1 MDNINKKIFSGAV
14 TMVLLRFVI
23 KFLGLI
29 STLVL
34 ARLITPGDFGLVA
47 IVMSIYALIEMLKA
61 FGFDVVL
68 IQKNNPSKAMY
79 NTTWTIQ
86 LAFGVLAAVI
96 MYLISPYIANTF
108 DDDRLEALSQVIAL
122 LFLINGTVNIGIVNF
137 RKELNFR
144 REFIYMSLPK
154 VFAVIT
160 TITVAIIHRSY
171 WSLICGMLVSNISQ
185 AALSYIFSKFRPK
198 FCLSEVNELFSFS
211 SWLLIGNL
219 LTYVNVRAKDL
230 LVGKLLG
237 AKFTGLISVADEIAS
252 LPTTEMVAAINRAT
266 YPGYTK
272 VAHDNKALKALFLN
286 ALSFIAVL
294 GIPASVGMSLCA
306 PYLVPIILG
315 DQWLEVT
322 PLIQILGLAYAIICI
337 NTNAG
342 YIFLARGKPKINA
355 LINLARAI
363 ILLSLMLILIPVFG
377 IIGLPIALLITA
389 LLMFPTYFYLL
400 KKEIKL
406 SLYEYTSVLWRP
418 LLSSIIMFLATY
430 GFFWGV
436 SIEQVVNAETVSL
449 LDFMSI
455 VFVGAI
461 IYLITLTLLWLISK
475 KPKGAEK
482 LIIQKMTSRFI
493 KIN

>member
-1 MDNINKKIFSGAV
+1 MESLNKKVFNGAV

-34 ARLITPGDFGLVA
+34 ARLITPEDFGLVA

-68 IQKNNPSKAMY
+68 IQKDNPSDAMY

-86 LAFGVLAAVI
+86 LAFGIIASGI
-96 MYLISPYIANTF
+96 MYLISPYIASTF
-108 DDDRLEALSQVIAL
+108 DDHRLEALSQVIAL
-122 LFLINGTVNIGIVNF
+122 LFLINGTVNIGVVNF

-171 WSLICGMLVSNISQ
+171 WALICGMLVSNISQ
-185 AALSYIFSKFRPK
+185 AALSYIFSKYRPK
-198 FCLSEVNELFSFS
+198 FCLSEVSELFSFS

-219 LTYVNVRAKDL
+219 LTYANVRAKDL

-237 AKFTGLISVADEIAS
+237 AKYTGLISVADEIAS

-294 GIPASVGMSLCA
+294 GVPASVGMSLCA
-306 PYLVPIILG
+306 PYLVPVVLG
-315 DQWLEVT
+315 DKWLEVT
-322 PLIQILGLAYAIICI
+322 PLIQILGLAYAVICI
-337 NTNAG
+337 NTNAS
-342 YIFLARGKPKINA
+342 YIFLARGKPKVNA
-355 LINLARAI
+355 LVNLARAI

-377 IIGLPIALLITA
+377 IIGLPFALLTTA
-389 LLMFPTYFYLL
+389 LAMFPTYFYLL
-400 KKEIKL
+400 KKEINL
-406 SLYEYTSVLWRP
+406 SFYEYTSTLWRP
-418 LLSSIIMFLATY
+418 LLSSIIMFLTTHWL
-430 GFFWGV
+430 FWGV
-436 SIEQVVNAETVSL
+436 SIEPVIDVETVSL
-449 LDFMSI
+449 LDFISI
-455 VFVGAI
+455 IFVGAI
-461 IYLITLTLLWLISK
+461 IYLVAVTFLWLI
-475 KPKGAEK
+475 
-482 LIIQKMTSRFI
+482 
-493 KIN
+493 